1 MENYEYILSLRD
13 NVSGAL
19 QGINNNATKTQG
31 IFSGLAGKMFA
42 FNQIKD
48 FASNIYEGFNSLSEP
63 ARKFETA
70 MADIKASTGVNS
82 EQLKAISDNARELGK
97 TYGVDITEGV
107 GAAQTIL
114 SKLSPE
120 LAKSP
125 QILKGMT
132 EASVMLSK
140 TMKNDLV
147 GATGVLT
154 DSMNAYGVSL
164 KDTDNPQQKMLQM
177 SDMIVASFKVGSA
190 EVADISAGMKTL
202 GATSA
207 MAGVSYAESL
217 ALLQVLDS
225 NGLKKGAEGGT
236 ALRNVLLKLG
246 EGNLMPPSHLK
257 ILQQAGVSMSV
268 LTDKTA
274 TATTRLAEMQKLSGS
289 ELAEIFGKENVVG
302 AQALIENLP
311 KVDSFTKEIARAGGA
326 TKEYADIMSQTFD
339 EKIKRFQ
346 AIWQDFVIEIW
357 NGSKPIT
364 DAFASLGAVF
374 SPLIASIGNTFGIG
388 EMTVKGFVATV
399 INSVAGVI
407 NFITPGISFILTALS
422 PFIEGL
428 AVMAN
433 FIIENIS
440 WLSALA
446 VGLGAIPAVIWA
458 INIAMAANPVGLV
471 IAGIALLIG
480 LVKMAYDNCES
491 FRMVIAAVGSAGEI
505 AFDAIG
511 DALDWVLDKIKWVTE
526 GIRGVFGLAES
537 GVDGMKDIKNA
548 TVANSPLKLAP
559 ALSGNGVLGNLGN
572 LGLGGNG
579 IKSVLDSTGLT
590 ALGGKGKDALGI
602 GKKENID
609 IFANAKN
616 DATALSG
623 GVAGKKQMD
632 SINGGGNKPTTIN
645 IKIEKFQDNIQLYA
659 TTLSEGTD
667 RIVDI
672 IQEEL
677 LRAVNGVQQKIA

>member
-1 MENYEYILSLRD
+1 MQNYEYILSLRD
-13 NVSGAL
+13 NVSAAL
-19 QGINNNATKTQG
+19 QGINNNANRTQG
-31 IFSGLAGKMFA
+31 IFSGLMGKMFA

-48 FASNIYEGFNSLSEP
+48 FASNIYEGFNSISEP

-125 QILKGMT
+125 EVLKGMT
-132 EASVMLSK
+132 EASVLLSK
-140 TMKNDLV
+140 TMKNDLA

-154 DSMNAYGVSL
+154 DSMNAYGISL
-164 KDTDNPQQKMLQM
+164 KETDNPQAKMLQM

-257 ILQQAGVSMSV
+257 ILQQAGVSMST

-274 TATTRLAEMQKLSGS
+274 TATTRLAEMQKLSGAQ
-289 ELAEIFGKENVVG
+289 LGEIFGKENVVG
-302 AQALIENLP
+302 AQALINNLP
-311 KVDSFTKEIARAGGA
+311 KVDQFTQEIARAGGA
-326 TKEYADIMSQTFD
+326 TKEYANIMSQTFD
-339 EKIKRFQ
+339 EKIKRLQ
-346 AIWQDFVIEIW
+346 SIWQDFVIEIW

-364 DAFASLGAVF
+364 DAFTSLGAIF
-374 SPLIASIGNTFGIG
+374 TPLIASIANTFGLG
-388 EMTVKGFVATV
+388 DTTVKSFVATV
-399 INSVAGVI
+399 VNGFAGII
-407 NFITPGISFILTALS
+407 NFITPAISLIVSALS

-440 WLSALA
+440 WISTLALA
-446 VGLGAIPAVIWA
+446 LGAIPAVIYA
-458 INIAMAANPVGLV
+458 INFAMALNPVGLI
-471 IAGIALLIG
+471 IAGIALVIG
-480 LVKMAYDNCES
+480 LVKMAYENFEG
-491 FRMVIAAVGSAGEI
+491 FRIVVAAVGDAGKM

-511 DALDWVLDKIKWVTE
+511 DALDWVLDKIKFVTD
-526 GIRGVFGLAES
+526 GIKDVFGIAES
-537 GVDGMKDIKNA
+537 GVDGMNDVKKASTI
-548 TVANSPLKLAP
+548 ANSPLKLAP
-559 ALSGNGVLGNLGN
+559 ALSGNNVLGNLGN
-572 LGLGGNG
+572 LGLGGSG
-579 IKSVLDSTGLT
+579 AK
-590 ALGGKGKDALGI
+590 ALVDISKGKDALGI

-609 IFANAKN
+609 LFASVKN
-616 DATALSG
+616 DKSTLG
-623 GVAGKKQMD
+623 GAEGKKQME

-659 TTLSEGTD
+659 TTVTEGID
-667 RIVDI
+667 RIREI
-672 IQEEL
+672 MEEEL
-677 LRAVNGVQQKIA
+677 LRIANGVQQKMA